1 MPSRKFSMF
10 DWEFRN
16 TVNSWVRGGGV
27 SWPQAAEAWPAL
39 TNQRCHSED
48 LEASW
53 DLTSAQKLCRTLLIL
68 SSPKMVQLERSLQWI
83 LEGFALKQ
91 FSLCRFLCDSYSA
104 VHFWTAVSHLWNQK
118 QMEGAQCSA
127 DVPVTMCGSSVEN
140 VKVKDEKVS
149 QVSSGRVK

>member
-53 DLTSAQKLCRTLLIL
+53 DLTSAQKLRLDPAHPLLTKNGAVKKEPPMDPGRI
-68 SSPKMVQLERSLQWI
+68 
-83 LEGFALKQ
+83 ALKQ
-91 FSLCRFLCDSYSA
+91 FSLCRFLCDSYSV

-127 DVPVTMCGSSVEN
+127 DLPVTMCGPSVEN
-140 VKVKDEKVS
+140 VKVKDKRVS
-149 QVSSGRVK
+149 QVSSGSVK